1 MKGIYYVNI
10 LKTNNMAKKYS
21 LSKRDFDTHKAKLQ
35 KFFKEINLLP
45 CAFATCHYS
54 FHASRNNL
62 QLTTTVKKKIEQQ
75 KGKVR
80 TGIPFHT
87 TLYKGS
93 KKVQFGHLG
102 RVDFL
107 AGLVVFQAHLLN
119 LWVRLGP
126 VQSSFSQII
135 N

>member
-1 MKGIYYVNI
+1 MKGIYCVNM

-45 CAFATCHYS
+45 CAFAMCHYS

-62 QLTTTVKKKIEQQ
+62 QLTTTVKKKIEQ